1 MLSKQA
7 AIQLMEE
14 CAQSLHRS
22 GIIEQPFEIKAGAIL
37 YGEGSPLDSIGFV
50 TFVTSVEERLNEKLG
65 GDLVIALLEIDD
77 FDDSAPQL
85 TVDRFADYLVRIAA
99 K

>member
-1 MLSKQA
+1 MFSKQD

-22 GIIEQPFEIKAGAIL
+22 GIIEQPFEVKAGAVL

-65 GDLVIALLEIDD
+65 GDIVIALLEIDD
-77 FDDSAPQL
+77 FDDSSPQL
-85 TVDRFADYLVRIAA
+85 TVDRFADYVVRITA